1 MVESSRRGYC
11 HEATAHNHPR
21 DRSPAVCAGLS
32 GDRSVRGT
40 IGQHGRCVRREGSSK
55 SFAQTVEEIRNS
67 INEGW
72 RKLTNPKTVEPA
84 RDSVNEGWRKITDPK
99 TIDPARQE
107 VNKAWKGLSDAAGA
121 AVGSEK
127 KPQKETG
134 DKKNK

>member
-1 MVESSRRGYC
+1 MKPLHTTILAIG
-11 HEATAHNHPR
+11 AL
-21 DRSPAVCAGLS
+21 LS
-32 GDRSVRGT
+32 VLAFQGVVLSAEQSGSTGDASGAK
-40 IGQHGRCVRREGSSK
+40 GSSK

-121 AVGSEK
+121 AVGTPNKS
-127 KPQKETG
+127 QQDNKET
-134 DKKNK
+134 KSR

>member
-1 MVESSRRGYC
+1 MKPLRTTILAIGALLFVLVSQGI
-11 HEATAHNHPR
+11 
-21 DRSPAVCAGLS
+21 VLS
-32 GDRSVRGT
+32 AEQSGGTGDASGAK
-40 IGQHGRCVRREGSSK
+40 GSSK

-121 AVGSEK
+121 AVGSTNK
-127 KPQKETG
+127 SQKDTG